1 MEVEQLDLNDFD
13 LNTYEPPNYKT
24 CFETVDDD
32 SDEYTDGEE
41 ESDEYTDGEEDSEG
55 GGGGGGEEDG
65 GCDGEEDGG
74 GDGEEHMNTNGD
86 IEIDLDEGEDIDMEE
101 CDNVIYSYP
110 FFSKNDIDYEYR
122 VTISDEELLLEQVK
136 CDDKHLD
143 FDECVEVFAEIY
155 RGELTPSFELI
166 TKNIDLRDKKTVL
179 QEGIIDYNYD
189 DCNQDKEKLKQKIEN
204 NKVSV
209 LFELYK
215 EIVESVY
222 E

>member
-1 MEVEQLDLNDFD
+1 MEVEQLDLNNFD
-13 LNTYEPPNYKT
+13 LNTHEPPNYKE
-24 CFETVDDD
+24 CFESVDYNEDNELELNNDTVSSCEEYSDTEDEVDD
-32 SDEYTDGEE
+32 EY
-41 ESDEYTDGEEDSEG
+41 EYEDNKENIEINIDNEED
-55 GGGGGGEEDG
+55 
-65 GCDGEEDGG
+65 
-74 GDGEEHMNTNGD
+74 
-86 IEIDLDEGEDIDMEE
+86 DIDMEE

-136 CDDKHLD
+136 CDDNQID

-155 RGELTPSFELI
+155 RGELGPSFELI
-166 TKNIDLRDKKTVL
+166 TKNIDLRDKKSVL
-179 QEGIIDYNYD
+179 QEGIIDYNFD
-189 DCNQDKEKLKQKIEN
+189 DCNRDKEKLKQKIEN
-204 NKVSV
+204 NKISV

>member
-41 ESDEYTDGEEDSEG
+41 DSEG
-55 GGGGGGEEDG
+55 
-65 GCDGEEDGG
+65 DGG
-74 GDGEEHMNTNGD
+74 GGEEHMNTNGD

-179 QEGIIDYNYD
+179 QEGIIDYNFD